1 MQMHE
6 FSIAADIVDSAI
18 KEAED
23 HKAKKIKEILLE
35 IGQLTLINPE
45 QLEFAIQSTA
55 SDTIADGLKIRIEI
69 LPVEIECEEKHRNK
83 VEYRGKDYF
92 LFLSELKCPE
102 CGKPVRI
109 ISGKECILKRI
120 VAE

>member
-1 MQMHE
+1 MHE

-18 KEAED
+18 KEAEE
-23 HKAKKIKEILLE
+23 HKAKRIKKIFLE
-35 IGQLTLINPE
+35 IGKLTLINPE

-55 SDTIADGLKIRIEI
+55 RDTIADGLKIRIDI
-69 LPVEIECEEKHRNK
+69 LPVEVECEEKHRNEVK
-83 VEYRGKDYF
+83 YDGQDYYFF
-92 LFLSELKCPE
+92 LTELRCPE